1 MLHKPLQQA
10 LKTTLKAS
18 GGLAIAHRAPT
29 TAMAETPLAVAADPQ
44 SFVWVATSGLS
55 LALSALSSAILL
67 G

>member
-55 LALSALSSAILL
+55 LAFSALSSAILL